1 MGREFNITPGPSIG
15 QGIGGFVK
23 TVLLLT
29 VVMCVSVLSL
39 SQAYGEDKP
48 QTGPAAAMAPTPAFK
63 AGKQQMFQPVS
74 MDPALVRQSMQ
85 ARSEY
90 DDLNRRIM
98 ARQSKLYEENAPI
111 KELQTQLRDLQK
123 KIDKLLAQDEELI
136 ALKKK
141 YASITPEIPMG
152 ARKGFST
159 NAMPFSIGR

>member
-1 MGREFNITPGPSIG
+1 M
-15 QGIGGFVK
+15 K
-23 TVLLLT
+23 TVSLLT
-29 VVMCVSVLSL
+29 VALCVIRLSV

-63 AGKQQMFQPVS
+63 TGKQQMFQPVS

-98 ARQSKLYEENAPI
+98 ARQIKLYEENARI

-123 KIDKLLAQDEELI
+123 KIDKLLAADEELNT
-136 ALKKK
+136 LKKK
-141 YASITPEIPMG
+141 YAAITTEIPMG
-152 ARKGFST
+152 SRKGFST
-159 NAMPFSIGR
+159 SAMPFSTGR

>member
-1 MGREFNITPGPSIG
+1 M
-15 QGIGGFVK
+15 K
-23 TVLLLT
+23 TVSFLT
-29 VVMCVSVLSL
+29 IMMCVSVLSV

-48 QTGPAAAMAPTPAFK
+48 QAGPTPAAVPGSAFT

-90 DDLNRRIM
+90 DGLNKHIM
-98 ARQSKLYEENAPI
+98 DRQSKLYEENARI

-123 KIDKLLAQDEELI
+123 KIDKLMAEDEELN

-141 YASITPEIPMG
+141 FASITSEIPMG
-152 ARKGFST
+152 SRKGFLT
-159 NAMPFSIGR
+159 NATPFSTGR

>member
-1 MGREFNITPGPSIG
+1 MKIVS
-15 QGIGGFVK
+15 
-23 TVLLLT
+23 LLT
-29 VVMCVSVLSL
+29 VMTCVSALSVG
-39 SQAYGEDKP
+39 QAYGEDKP
-48 QTGPAAAMAPTPAFK
+48 QSGPAAAMAPAPVFT

-98 ARQSKLYEENAPI
+98 ARQSKLYEENARI

-123 KIDKLLAQDEELI
+123 KIDQLLAQDEELNV
-136 ALKKK
+136 LKKN

-152 ARKGFST
+152 SRKGFST
-159 NAMPFSIGR
+159 NATPFSTGR